1 MEPRIVTCSCGKKLR
16 IPDDY
21 NKSVARCPTCKNI
34 IHLSDSPEAL
44 ELLETEDSE
53 EYLRKIV
60 GECQVCGKAITLRQ
74 REKHG
79 YYCDEGCLQ
88 RGKHI
93 IRPVIQGEEQMLEER
108 ARHVARN
115 VGAGAAALLVVVI
128 ASLVTFFLVG
138 GHAKTR
144 WQQPFDF
151 GVHDIKV
158 SHRFVCFL
166 DIDDTLHALDARSGK
181 LLWERKVEEERMGPG
196 SFLPAG
202 NTCLLAAGNTLQA
215 LDWRK
220 GKVLWDKQLVETTP
234 GASEDRDEEREERTP
249 TTRYQFGEHGRVI
262 PLLSLD
268 DHTLIV
274 IAGGSDLGF
283 PLTRYTGYF
292 GSSQPSTKKLLALD
306 LATGNT
312 RWEFELG
319 STSPLGVAEIG
330 KAVGLALPVK
340 SDYQSFNLTVL
351 DAATGKPVAESIR
364 IESAISS
371 LEHGSGF
378 SAREGEIFIYSDK
391 YIKSISISDRRERW
405 SKYAGN
411 VMAGPIYQNGRLFFI
426 VAGDVTKI
434 APEKSAPPQSL
445 SSIISPPIEEP
456 SYTLTC
462 FDADSGQKLWEQEV
476 VSANLTNAEG
486 KLVCLREKRRQPVG
500 NNPANQEYFFTA
512 YNPRN
517 GKQLWERKHEGVV
530 STSLRTL
537 GDTIYYGAYDL
548 KIARSSLLMGMGT
561 VTQEGPMNYRIM
573 AVRMR

>member
-1 MEPRIVTCSCGKKLR
+1 
-16 IPDDY
+16 
-21 NKSVARCPTCKNI
+21 
-34 IHLSDSPEAL
+34 
-44 ELLETEDSE
+44 
-53 EYLRKIV
+53 
-60 GECQVCGKAITLRQ
+60 
-74 REKHG
+74 
-79 YYCDEGCLQ
+79 
-88 RGKHI
+88 
-93 IRPVIQGEEQMLEER
+93 MLEER

-128 ASLVTFFLVG
+128 ASLVTFSLVG

-151 GVHDIKV
+151 GVHDIRV
-158 SHRFVCFL
+158 SHRLVCFL
-166 DIDDTLHALDARSGK
+166 DIDDTLYALDARSGK
-181 LLWERKVEEERMGPG
+181 LLWERKAEEERMGPG
-196 SFLPAG
+196 SFLPAE
-202 NTCLLAAGNTLQA
+202 NTCLLAAGNTIQA

-220 GKVLWDKQLVETTP
+220 GKTLWDRQLVETPP
-234 GASEDRDEEREERTP
+234 GASSDRDKERKERTP

-268 DHTLIV
+268 DDTV
-274 IAGGSDLGF
+274 VVVAGGSDLRF

-292 GSSQPSTKKLLALD
+292 GSSKPSTKKLLALD

-319 STSPLGVAEIG
+319 STAPLGVAQIG

-351 DAATGKPVAESIR
+351 DAATGNPVGEPIP
-364 IESAISS
+364 IESALSS
-371 LEHGSGF
+371 LEYSSGF
-378 SAREGEIFIYSDK
+378 CAREGEIFIYSDK
-391 YIKSISISDRRERW
+391 HIKSISINSRAERW

-411 VMAGPIYQNGRLFFI
+411 LMAGPIYQIGRLFFI
-426 VAGDVTKI
+426 VVGDVTKI

-445 SSIISPPIEEP
+445 LSVIAPPIEEP

-462 FDADSGQKLWEQEV
+462 FDADSGEKLWEQEV
-476 VSANLTNAEG
+476 VSANLTYAEG
-486 KLVCLREKRRQPVG
+486 KLVCLREPVG
-500 NNPANQEYFFTA
+500 DTPANQEYFFTA

-548 KIARSSLLMGMGT
+548 KIARSSLLIGMGT